1 MSAATIRLW
10 DPLIR
15 LFHLSLAGV
24 FVANY
29 FFNEPGD
36 DWHTWLGY
44 YVCAWLVLR
53 LVWGFSGP
61 RSARW
66 ADFWPTRARLAEHL
80 CSLRHGRPFHRLG
93 HSPLG
98 ALVMLQMM
106 LAVAALGLTGFL
118 MQEVDALWGV
128 DWPMTLHSWIAN
140 GLLALVCLHVAAA
153 LYESLRLRENL
164 PLSMITG
171 RRLLPDMHG
180 DEPPMLLCS
189 PLPRKPVTSR
199 AWLNLVLLASLS
211 CVLLLADDFLQQLF
225 TSNNRA
231 ELELGYG
238 ATLWLFS
245 AALWLCNRR
254 ALVVAIVLLFVL
266 MQLLQLGNI
275 SFFGEPLSAVDIQS
289 LLNDSAE
296 VRQTAMHSAAQHWP
310 VLLCVAVPY
319 GLLLALHLLVPTRVA
334 LPQSRWALV
343 LIAVVLLS
351 KPYRATYR
359 NLDSFV
365 ASPSRS
371 ALHNSL
377 NVFSAWAVRLAFREE
392 VSLPPSPFAPY
403 TLSAIPSSARH
414 VWLVVADSLRSD
426 RLGLFGYSRD
436 TTPQLAAYLRDH
448 PDAFAR
454 RGIAAGVATDV
465 SLPYLLNPIREP
477 GQDNLLR
484 SGQINLF
491 RFARE
496 AGFRTHWLSSQESK
510 LLAHL
515 GSRYLDVSITRED
528 HPLRFLQRQDR
539 ALLDILGQQRWAD
552 RNFVVLNLRTAHL
565 PYAQNYR
572 QESTPP
578 PWPDQGPE
586 GQSNAYDNSIHYLD
600 AMLTQILADFD
611 RLEGERYLIITGD
624 HGQRLGE
631 GGYWGHNDL
640 VPEVSDVPVIVVA
653 REAPSGALADFSRE
667 RWISHYEAG
676 KWLAARLG
684 TKIDNPNLRPNEYF
698 VHGKLLFTDNFIQR
712 VCESPSGLLHQP
724 PQQLSVLLINPDT
737 QCPPPS

>member
-1 MSAATIRLW
+1 ML
-10 DPLIR
+10 
-15 LFHLSLAGV
+15 LSLS
-24 FVANY
+24 
-29 FFNEPGD
+29 
-36 DWHTWLGY
+36 L
-44 YVCAWLVLR
+44 
-53 LVWGFSGP
+53 P
-61 RSARW
+61 RSPGAY
-66 ADFWPTRARLAEHL
+66 
-80 CSLRHGRPFHRLG
+80 RP
-93 HSPLG
+93 
-98 ALVMLQMM
+98 
-106 LAVAALGLTGFL
+106 
-118 MQEVDALWGV
+118 
-128 DWPMTLHSWIAN
+128 
-140 GLLALVCLHVAAA
+140 
-153 LYESLRLRENL
+153 
-164 PLSMITG
+164 
-171 RRLLPDMHG
+171 
-180 DEPPMLLCS
+180 
-189 PLPRKPVTSR
+189 
-199 AWLNLVLLASLS
+199 WLNLMLLASLS
-211 CVLLLADDFLQQLF
+211 CLLFLTDDFLQQLF
-225 TSNNRA
+225 TAGNRA

-238 ATLWLFS
+238 VTLWLFS
-245 AALWLCNRR
+245 AALWLCNLR
-254 ALVVAIVLLFVL
+254 AMTVAILLLFAL
-266 MQLLQLGNI
+266 MQLMQLGNI
-275 SFFGEPLSAVDIQS
+275 SFFGEPLSAIDIQS
-289 LLNDSAE
+289 LLNDPSE
-296 VRQTAMHSAAQHWP
+296 VRQTALHSAAQHWP
-310 VLLCVAVPY
+310 VLLCVVLPY
-319 GLLLALHLLVPTRVA
+319 GLLLALHLGMPGRVA

-365 ASPSRS
+365 PSPSRS

-377 NVFSAWAVRLAFREE
+377 NVFSAWAVRLAFRDEAR
-392 VSLPPSPFAPY
+392 LPPAPFAPY
-403 TLSAIPSSARH
+403 KLSAIPSGARH

-426 RLGLFGYSRD
+426 RLGLFGYERD
-436 TTPQLAAYLRDH
+436 TTPQLAAYLRGH
-448 PDAFAR
+448 PSAFAR
-454 RGIAAGVATDV
+454 HGVAAGVATDV

-484 SGQINLF
+484 TGEINLF

-528 HPLRFLQRQDR
+528 HPLRFLRRQDR
-539 ALLDILGQQRWAD
+539 ALLDVLDQQRWAE

-572 QESTPP
+572 HEPAP
-578 PWPDQGPE
+578 APWPDKGPE

-600 AMLTQILADFD
+600 GMLAEILADFD

-631 GGYWGHNDL
+631 DGYWGHNDL

-653 REAPSGALADFSRE
+653 RDAPLSALADFSRE

-712 VCESPSGLLHQP
+712 VCESPTGLIHQP
-724 PQQLSVLLINPDT
+724 PRQLSMLLLNPNQDA
-737 QCPPPS
+737 CSNG